1 LNDFEKVTTISPKG
15 IKAINE
21 IIEAA
26 RKKHVLGMAKDFISS
41 LEVALTRIP
50 GQSKQSGFM
59 VMLLNFLML
68 KEMLHSHLQSTL

>member
-1 LNDFEKVTTISPKG
+1 MTLKRYHYKPKG

-41 LEVALTRIP
+41 LE
-50 GQSKQSGFM
+50 
-59 VMLLNFLML
+59 
-68 KEMLHSHLQSTL
+68 

>member
-1 LNDFEKVTTISPKG
+1 VLTYLNDFEKGTTISPKG

-50 GQSKQSGFM
+50 T
-59 VMLLNFLML
+59 
-68 KEMLHSHLQSTL
+68 E

>member
-1 LNDFEKVTTISPKG
+1 LNDFEKGTTISPKG

-59 VMLLNFLML
+59 VMLLNF
-68 KEMLHSHLQSTL
+68 T

>member
-1 LNDFEKVTTISPKG
+1 
-15 IKAINE
+15 
-21 IIEAA
+21 
-26 RKKHVLGMAKDFISS
+26 VLGMAKDFISS

-68 KEMLHSHLQSTL
+68 KGNATFTYRAPCEYLEGYGHRYFECTY